1 MAQAAAGKRVAQAL
15 HATLA
20 IVTERDIRP
29 SMNSQAFA
37 AYRQGRFFYNRRAPG
52 DVEMAV
58 KLFEVAANAATQAA
72 AQDGRCALV
81 RS

>member
-1 MAQAAAGKRVAQAL
+1 MAQAAAGKRVAQ
-15 HATLA
+15 A

-58 KLFEVAANAATQAA
+58 KLFEVAANASAQAA